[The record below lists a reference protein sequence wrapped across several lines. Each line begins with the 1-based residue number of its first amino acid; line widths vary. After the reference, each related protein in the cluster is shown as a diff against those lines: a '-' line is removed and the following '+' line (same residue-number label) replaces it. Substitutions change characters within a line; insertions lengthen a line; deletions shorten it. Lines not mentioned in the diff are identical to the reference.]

1 MTMFDVETVLAR
13 APGRVNLLGDY
24 TDHVG
29 GLVLPL
35 AIDRQIEVELHR
47 GVPWVELVSADEDD
61 GAVVF
66 LDDPYEPATVQPS
79 WARYVAGA
87 AAVVHP
93 EVGGR
98 GFVRTT
104 LPTGVGLGSSAALT
118 VAVALALGFDGTPLD
133 LALACQQAEQL
144 ATGLPVGVMSAL
156 ASAAGVAGHAVLV
169 DCTTFDVEPVPIPGG
184 MQLVVVDSGERPT
197 ALTSFA
203 GVRRAQCEEAAAL
216 VGSLRTATLDE
227 VAGIAHD
234 DLRRRARHVV
244 SENGRVTAFVDALR
258 AGSLV
263 DAGELLVESHA
274 SMRDDLDVSTAVMDE
289 LVAALAATPGVYG
302 ARIMGAGFGG
312 CALALCD
319 DGVTI
324 DAGEEAWPVVAS
336 DGASVEVIAPTLEP

>member
-1 MTMFDVETVLAR
+1 MTLFEVETVLAR
-13 APGRVNLLGDY
+13 APGRVNLVGEY

-35 AIDRQIEVELHR
+35 AIDRHIEVELHR

-66 LDDPYEPATVQPS
+66 LDEPYEPAMVQPS

-87 AAVVHP
+87 AAVVHAV
-93 EVGGR
+93 VGGR

-104 LPTGVGLGSSAALT
+104 LPIGAGLGSSEALT

-133 LALACQQAEQL
+133 LALACRQAEQL
-144 ATGLPVGVMSAL
+144 ATGLPAGVMGPL
-156 ASAAGVAGHAVLV
+156 ASAAGVAGHALLI
-169 DCTTFDVEPVPIPGG
+169 DCTALDVTPVAIPDGV
-184 MQLVVVDSGERPT
+184 QVIVVDSGERPT

-203 GVRRAQCEEAAAL
+203 GVRRAQCEEAAKL
-216 VGSLRTATLDE
+216 VGSLRTATLDD
-227 VAGIAHD
+227 VAGIAQD

-244 SENGRVTAFVDALR
+244 NENARVAAFAEALR
-258 AGSLV
+258 SGSLV

-274 SMRDDLDVSTAVMDE
+274 SLRDDLDVSTATMDE
-289 LVAALAATPGVYG
+289 LVAALVATPGVYG

-319 DGVTI
+319 DGAAI
-324 DAGEEAWPVVAS
+324 DVGDAVLPVVAS
-336 DGASVEVIAPTLEP
+336 GGASVEVITPQN